1 MIRKMFT
8 IELGVIIFDW
18 FIKEGGQADIA
29 SG

>member
-8 IELGVIIFDW
+8 IELGVIILDW

-29 SG
+29 WG